1 MINKNTRTMTRRIRH
16 ERIRQKLVGT
26 EARPRLSVYISLNN
40 VYAQIID
47 DEKGA
52 TLVSASTVE
61 KEIKNEAASM
71 NLTNAAKLVGE
82 TIAKRALEKGIKE
95 VVFDRGGYL
104 YHGRIKALADEARN
118 SGLKF

>member
-1 MINKNTRTMTRRIRH
+1 MTRRIRH
-16 ERIRQKLVGT
+16 ERIRQKLIGT
-26 EARPRLSVYISLNN
+26 ETRPRLSVYISLNN
-40 VYAQIID
+40 VYAQIIN
-47 DEKGA
+47 DEKGI

-61 KEIKNEAASM
+61 KVVKDKTSAM
-71 NLTNAAKLVGE
+71 KLTDAAKIVGE
-82 TIAKRALEKGIKE
+82 LVAKRALEKGISE

>member
-1 MINKNTRTMTRRIRH
+1 MINKTTRTMTRRIRH
-16 ERIRQKLVGT
+16 ERIRQKLIGT
-26 EARPRLSVYISLNN
+26 ETRPRLSVYISLNN
-40 VYAQIID
+40 VYAQIIN
-47 DEKGA
+47 DEKGI

-61 KEIKNEAASM
+61 KVVKDKTSAM
-71 NLTNAAKLVGE
+71 KLTDAAKIVGE
-82 TIAKRALEKGIKE
+82 LVAKRALEKGISE

>member
-61 KEIKNEAASM
+61 KAIKTEAASM
-71 NLTNAAKLVGE
+71 NLTNAAKLVGG